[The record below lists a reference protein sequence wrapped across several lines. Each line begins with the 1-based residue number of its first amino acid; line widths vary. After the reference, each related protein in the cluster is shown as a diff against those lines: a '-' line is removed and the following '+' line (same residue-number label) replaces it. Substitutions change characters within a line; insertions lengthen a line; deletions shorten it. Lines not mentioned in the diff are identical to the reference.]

1 MKSRKTV
8 LMKLFSRKEL
18 RQNCMEQT
26 FGYNGGKRDE

>member
-18 RQNCMEQT
+18 RQKCIEQT
-26 FGYNGGKRDE
+26 FGYNGGKREE